1 MTAPSILC
9 RQKLSEDFADF
20 VSNSFILRGLKG
32 IVKSYTMIQADQ
44 TYIPWEGRMSDIYK
58 KIVWVVIMMLIASCG
73 APATTISPVLPISEE
88 SMPQIN
94 IVRHP
99 EAVDYSGFFSEL
111 TSIPKFDINSTDPW
125 QVDLRSRDLTKIDM
139 TTSLSDLMY
148 ADFDSKTKWP
158 SANMIPADF
167 NWQKIMETG
176 KDPGL
181 EIRALHDQGITG
193 KGVGIAIIDQTLLV
207 DHIEY
212 EDRIRVYEEAEDIT
226 GGWREVQMHGPAVAS
241 IAVGKTV
248 GVAPEADLYFIATGD
263 CGGATSIVDLDF
275 SCRAKAIQ
283 RIVEINQDLPTSR
296 KIRVLSLSFG
306 WVPNSKGYD
315 EITAAVDQA
324 RDAGI
329 FVISSS
335 LSQTHNLNFHGLG
348 RNSLSDPNK
357 FQSYEPGLWWQQQ
370 FYEQG
375 LTTDT
380 LLVPMD
386 SRTTAS
392 PTGTE
397 DYVFY
402 REGGWSWSIPYLAGV
417 YALAVQVKPDITAE
431 EFWETALNT
440 GRTIRISHNRK
451 DYEFGVILDPQAL
464 IEAMESK

>member
-1 MTAPSILC
+1 
-9 RQKLSEDFADF
+9 
-20 VSNSFILRGLKG
+20 
-32 IVKSYTMIQADQ
+32 
-44 TYIPWEGRMSDIYK
+44 MSDIYK
-58 KIVWVVIMMLIASCG
+58 KIVWVVVMMSIVSCG
-73 APATTISPVLPISEE
+73 APATTISPALSVSEE
-88 SMPQIN
+88 SMPEIN

-111 TSIPKFDINSTDPW
+111 TSIPKFDINSENPW
-125 QVDLRSRDLTKIDM
+125 QVDLRSRNLTKIDM
-139 TTSLSDLMY
+139 TTSLTDLMY
-148 ADFDSKTKWP
+148 ADFDSKTQWP
-158 SANMIPADF
+158 SANMIPPDF

-181 EIRALHDQGITG
+181 GIRALHEQGITG
-193 KGVGIAIIDQTLLV
+193 NGVGIAIIDQTLLV

-212 EDRIRVYEEAEDIT
+212 KDRIRMYEEAEDIT

-263 CGGATSIVDLDF
+263 CGGATSISDLDF
-275 SCRAKAIQ
+275 SCRARAIQ
-283 RIVEINQDLPTSR
+283 RIVEVNKDLPTNR
-296 KIRVLSLSFG
+296 KIRVLSMAFG
-306 WVPNSKGYD
+306 WIPDSKGYD
-315 EITAAVDQA
+315 EITAAVNEA

-335 LSQTHNLNFHGLG
+335 LSQTYNLNFHGLG
-348 RNSLSDPNK
+348 RNSLSDPNN
-357 FQSYEPGLWWQQQ
+357 FQSFEPGLWWQQR
-370 FYEQG
+370 FYELG

-386 SRTTAS
+386 SRTIAS

-417 YALAVQVKPDITAE
+417 YALAVQVKPEITPE
-431 EFWETALNT
+431 EFWDIALNS
-440 GRTIRISHNRK
+440 GRTIQIQHNGK
-451 DYEFGVILDPQAL
+451 AYDFGVILDPRAL
-464 IEAMESK
+464 IEAIKSK

>member
-1 MTAPSILC
+1 
-9 RQKLSEDFADF
+9 
-20 VSNSFILRGLKG
+20 
-32 IVKSYTMIQADQ
+32 
-44 TYIPWEGRMSDIYK
+44 MSDIYK
-58 KIVWVVIMMLIASCG
+58 KIVWVVIMILIASCG
-73 APATTISPVLPISEE
+73 APATTISPAISVSEE
-88 SMPQIN
+88 SISEIN

-111 TSIPKFDINSTDPW
+111 TSIPKFDINSENPW
-125 QVDLRSRDLTKIDM
+125 QVDLRSRNLTKIDM
-139 TTSLSDLMY
+139 KTSLTDLMY
-148 ADFDSKTKWP
+148 ADFDSKTQWP

-181 EIRALHDQGITG
+181 GIRALHEQGITG
-193 KGVGIAIIDQTLLV
+193 NGVGIAIIDQTLLV

-212 EDRIRVYEEAEDIT
+212 KDRIRMYEEAEDIT

-263 CGGATSIVDLDF
+263 CGGATSISDLDF

-283 RIVEINQDLPTSR
+283 RIVEVNKDLPTNR
-296 KIRVLSLSFG
+296 KIRVLSMAFG
-306 WVPNSKGYD
+306 WIPDSKGYD
-315 EITAAVDQA
+315 EITAAVNEA

-335 LSQTHNLNFHGLG
+335 LSQTYNLNFHGLG
-348 RNSLSDPNK
+348 RNSLSDPNN
-357 FQSYEPGLWWQQQ
+357 FQSFEPGLWWQQQ
-370 FYEQG
+370 FYELG

-386 SRTTAS
+386 SRTIAS

-417 YALAVQVKPDITAE
+417 YALAVQVKPEITPE
-431 EFWETALNT
+431 EFWDIALNS
-440 GRTIRISHNRK
+440 GRTIQIQHNGK
-451 DYEFGVILDPQAL
+451 AYDFGVILDPRAL
-464 IEAMESK
+464 IEAIRSK